1 VRRASLAGSAC
12 RARPQVREEKRQE
25 KRRRGD
31 EATQTSDARFDE
43 RFALAHGL
51 TGRAAQ
57 PWYSRRGSTL
67 PGSELPG
74 STLAPTALAGPT
86 PDPAPLAG
94 RPGSPARTQRLQ
106 RPKDAKKERRSKKR
120 SRRRDEEEGSDVNS
134 KAARL
139 EALREE
145 GRQREAAEA
154 ARARALLFAS
164 ADEAGA
170 ARNGKRYHG
179 AFRAPLPRR
188 PAAAGGAP

>member
-1 VRRASLAGSAC
+1 VRRASPAGSAC

-67 PGSELPG
+67 PGSDLPG
-74 STLAPTALAGPT
+74 SMLAPPALAAPT
-86 PDPAPLAG
+86 LDLASL
-94 RPGSPARTQRLQ
+94 PGQPSSPARAPRLQ
-106 RPKDAKKERRSKKR
+106 RPKDAKKDRRSKKR
-120 SRRRDEEEGSDVNS
+120 RRHDEEAGSEAAG
-134 KAARL
+134 KPARL

-145 GRQREAAEA
+145 RRLREAGEA
-154 ARARALLFAS
+154 AHARALLFAS

-170 ARNGKRYHG
+170 ARGGKRYHG